1 LPEIAWH
8 QLQLPQTSISY
19 YLIHG
24 VRNNYG
30 SSKAQ

>member
-1 LPEIAWH
+1 MTSIAIASN
-8 QLQLPQTSISY
+8 SISY
-19 YLIHG
+19 YLMHG